1 MKITSNKHGFTIVEL
16 LVVIVVIGILAAI
29 TIVSY
34 AGITNRATIAS
45 IQSDLT
51 SASTLLKMD
60 QITTESFPTTLAL
73 ANSGKGITPSQ
84 TMDSVIYIPD
94 NTSNPKTFC
103 LQYKKGTN
111 TYAVD
116 NSSVPSSGVCLQN
129 LVGNGDFS
137 GGATVWAHYDS
148 AFTTANNIAT
158 ITGNGGQPS
167 TSLIQTKTGGEITGH
182 KVYARITFMT
192 TNSVC
197 NKIYMRIQGSANS
210 EYADAT
216 INTPSQNQWY
226 TKSAILASTG
236 NGNLNVGISE
246 TYTDAATANGK
257 VMEVQ
262 YVSAIDLT
270 IAFGVGNEPTQ
281 AQMDTIM
288 SSYPNSW
295 FNVVAKA
302 SL

>member
-1 MKITSNKHGFTIVEL
+1 MTNKDVVKSMSKQTGFTIVEL

-116 NSSVPSSGVCLQN
+116 STSSPSKGVCLIN
-129 LVGNGDFS
+129 LVVNGDFRNGTS
-137 GGATVWAHYDS
+137 GW
-148 AFTTANNIAT
+148 NIP
-158 ITGNGGQPS
+158 NS
-167 TSLIQTKTGGEITGH
+167 TN
-182 KVYARITFMT
+182 FT
-192 TNSVC
+192 TNSGT
-197 NKIYMRIQGSANS
+197 GSFVATGQWGNVNNRVS
-210 EYADAT
+210 LIAGHVYYASADIKADTTNVIKLLLQNDAGGSVT
-216 INTPSQNQWY
+216 ASADYTNVNNFQHLSGTGVASATNITNAYLAIVDYRPSGWTTVYCKN
-226 TKSAILASTG
+226 
-236 NGNLNVGISE
+236 N
-246 TYTDAATANGK
+246 
-257 VMEVQ
+257 EV
-262 YVSAIDLT
+262 IDLT
-270 IAFGVGNEPTQ
+270 AIFGAGNEPSKT
-281 AQMDTIM
+281 QMDTIM
-288 SSYPNSW
+288 TNYPNNW
-295 FNVVAKA
+295 FNIVAKA
-302 SL
+302 NL